1 ACCTTAV
8 YGQYRVEGRVQSPAG
23 EGLAGASVSTRDRTI
38 VAYTDSLGY
47 FSATASSSKLSLLI
61 SLLGYEKK
69 ELFVGLPLKNPAVV
83 ILQPSNKMLEEIEV
97 SSGYQVL
104 PKERA
109 TGAFST
115 VNKATFNEQVTP
127 DILSRL
133 EAVGNSIR
141 VDRTTVGSDNN
152 ISIRGLSSIRGPK
165 DILVVVDNFPF
176 EGDLSS
182 LNPNNVENITI
193 QKDAAAA

>member
-1 ACCTTAV
+1 
-8 YGQYRVEGRVQSPAG
+8 
-23 EGLAGASVSTRDRTI
+23 
-38 VAYTDSLGY
+38 
-47 FSATASSSKLSLLI
+47 
-61 SLLGYEKK
+61 
-69 ELFVGLPLKNPAVV
+69 PAVV

-193 QKDAAAA
+193 LKDAAAASMWGTRAGNGVIVINTKRGQKEQPIQINMDINYSIDPEPDLFYRPKMNSAEYIEFEK